1 MESTDAADG
10 ARLDRL
16 LLRQWERE
24 PDLPALIHG
33 DVVVTAGE
41 LEERVLALAA
51 ELRDRGVIDGDRV
64 AVYQPRSIEFVVSV
78 LAVVFAGAAH
88 VAFDVADP
96 PERTRHEI
104 EDCAPRL
111 VITDP
116 HGAARLDP
124 PVPVLS
130 LDGRPLPPPRTS
142 RSPTDG
148 APEAPAVVLFTSGS
162 TGRPKASVISH
173 AAVASRMR
181 AFQSGH
187 PMGPGDRVL
196 HHTTCTFDLYL
207 AELYWPLLVGAA
219 VVIAEPGRQRDAA
232 HLAQLIRD
240 AHVTTLCCVPS
251 LLELFLLDRDD
262 DERYDGLKYVIA
274 GGEALTPDLVRRFHA
289 RSTASLTN
297 IYGPSECT
305 VFATAWTCPRD
316 PDPELVLIG
325 PPIPDTT
332 VHLLDENRRPVPD
345 GQPGEIYI
353 GGVGVADGYLG
364 RPELTAQRF
373 VTGVPGAEGRLYR
386 TGDLA
391 RRHADGALEFL
402 GRIDHQVKIR
412 GVRVETGEIEATALR
427 CPGVRQAAVV
437 AAGDGG
443 DKRLYAYV
451 VPERD
456 ADRAVLPDRVRDRL
470 GEWLPQAMLPSAVTV
485 LDALPLTQNGK
496 LDRRLLS
503 ERALAERPAPPTPLP
518 VATDLSTPES
528 MEDLVS
534 GIWRAVLGVTRLAPD
549 EDFFDIGGD
558 SFRAVQ
564 VMGAVRD
571 ALGRKVPLDVL
582 LRRPTVQTF
591 SAGLLALTQNE
602 EPSR

>member
-1 MESTDAADG
+1 MEPTEAA
-10 ARLDRL
+10 AEQRLDRL
-16 LLRQWERE
+16 LLRQWDRE

-41 LEERVLALAA
+41 LQDRVLALAG
-51 ELRDRGVIDGDRV
+51 ELREQGVVTGDRV
-64 AVYQPRSIEFVVSV
+64 AVYQPRSVEFVVSV

-88 VAFDVADP
+88 VAFDVGDP

-111 VITDP
+111 VVTTRA
-116 HGAARLDP
+116 GAARLEP
-124 PVPVLS
+124 PVPVLAV
-130 LDGRPLPPPRTS
+130 DDRALPPPRN
-142 RSPTDG
+142 RLSPTD
-148 APEAPAVVLFTSGS
+148 ASPEAPAVVLFTSGS

-173 AAVASRMR
+173 AALASRMA
-181 AFQSGH
+181 AFQSSH

-207 AELYWPLLVGAA
+207 AELYWPLLAGAA

-240 AHVTTLCCVPS
+240 AHVTTFCCVPS
-251 LLELFLLDRDD
+251 LLELFLLDRDSG
-262 DERYDGLKYVIA
+262 ERYDGLKYVIA
-274 GGEALTPDLVRRFHA
+274 GGEALSPDLVRRFHA
-289 RSTASLTN
+289 RSTGSLTN

-316 PDPELVLIG
+316 PDPDLVLIG
-325 PPIPDTT
+325 LPVPDTT
-332 VHLLDENRRPVPD
+332 VHLLDEHRLPVPD
-345 GQPGEIYI
+345 GEPGEIYI

-364 RPELTAQRF
+364 RPELTAERF
-373 VTGVPGAEGRLYR
+373 ITEVPGAEGRLYR

-391 RRHADGALEFL
+391 RRHPDGALEFL

-412 GVRVETGEIEATALR
+412 GVRVETGEIEATAQR
-427 CPGVRQAAVV
+427 CTGVRQAAVV
-437 AAGDGG
+437 AAGQGS
-443 DKRLYAYV
+443 DKRLYAFV
-451 VPERD
+451 VPEPD
-456 ADRAVLPDRVRDRL
+456 ADPAALPAEVRDRL
-470 GEWLPQAMLPSAVTV
+470 REWLPQAMLPSAVAV
-485 LDALPLTQNGK
+485 LDTLPLTQNGK

-503 ERALAERPAPPTPLP
+503 DRALADRPAASTTSPAPS
-518 VATDLSTPES
+518 DLSTAER

-534 GIWRAVLGVTRLAPD
+534 GIWRAVLGVPQLARD

-564 VMGAVRD
+564 VMGAVQD

-582 LRRPTVQTF
+582 LRQPTVEMF
-591 SAGLLALTQNE
+591 SAQLLALARDA
-602 EPSR
+602 EPVP

>member
-1 MESTDAADG
+1 MEATETAAER
-10 ARLDRL
+10 RLDLL

-24 PDLPALIHG
+24 PDLPALIRG
-33 DVVVTAGE
+33 DTVVTAGE
-41 LEERVLALAA
+41 LKSQVLALAA
-51 ELRDRGVIDGDRV
+51 ALRDQGVVDGDRV

-88 VAFDVADP
+88 VAFDVGDP

-104 EDCAPRL
+104 EDCTARL
-111 VITDP
+111 VVTTQEW
-116 HGAARLDP
+116 AAHLDP
-124 PVPVLS
+124 PAPVL
-130 LDGRPLPPPRTS
+130 LVDGHRQPAPDRLARPHTTP
-142 RSPTDG
+142 D
-148 APEAPAVVLFTSGS
+148 APAVVLFTSGS

-173 AAVASRMR
+173 AAVASRMA

-232 HLAQLIRD
+232 HLARLIRST
-240 AHVTTLCCVPS
+240 HVTTFCCVPS
-251 LLELFLLDRDD
+251 LLELFLLDRDG

-274 GGEALTPDLVRRFHA
+274 GGEALGADLVRRFHA

-332 VHLLDENRRPVPD
+332 VHLLDENRRPVPE
-345 GQPGEIYI
+345 GQPGEVYI

-364 RPELTAQRF
+364 RPELTAERF
-373 VTGVPGAEGRLYR
+373 VTGVPGTEGRLYR

-437 AAGDGG
+437 AAGDGS

-451 VPERD
+451 VPEPD
-456 ADRAVLPDRVRDRL
+456 ADRAALPDELRDRL
-470 GEWLPQAMLPSAVTV
+470 GEWLPQAMRPSAIAV

-518 VATDLSTPES
+518 AATDLSTPDR
-528 MEDLVS
+528 MENLVS
-534 GIWRAVLGVTRLAPD
+534 GIWRAVLGVPRLARD

-564 VMGAVRD
+564 VMGAVQD

-582 LRRPTVQTF
+582 LRRPTVQMF
-591 SAGLLALTQNE
+591 STELLALTKNE

>member
-1 MESTDAADG
+1 MDATEAAAEG
-10 ARLDRL
+10 RLDLR

-24 PDLPALIHG
+24 PDLPALVRG
-33 DVVVTAGE
+33 DDVVTAGR
-41 LEERVLALAA
+41 LRERVLELAGALR
-51 ELRDRGVIDGDRV
+51 ERGVGAGDLV
-64 AVYQPRSIEFVVSV
+64 AVYQPRSVEFVVSV

-88 VAFDVADP
+88 VAFDPGDP

-111 VITDP
+111 VVTTEE
-116 HGAARLDP
+116 GAARLAA
-124 PVPVLS
+124 PVPVLTAGAHRPAAAAPWRP
-130 LDGRPLPPPRTS
+130 DGTP
-142 RSPTDG
+142 D
-148 APEAPAVVLFTSGS
+148 APAVVLFTSGS

-173 AAVASRMR
+173 AAVASRMD

-232 HLAQLIRD
+232 HLAGLIRD
-240 AHVTTLCCVPS
+240 AGVTTFCCVPS
-251 LLELFLLDRDD
+251 LLELFLLSRDPA
-262 DERYDGLKYVIA
+262 ERYDGLRYVIA
-274 GGEALTPDLVRRFHA
+274 GGEALHPDLVRRFHA

-316 PDPELVLIG
+316 PDPDLVLIG
-325 PPIPDTT
+325 PEVPGAT
-332 VHLLDENRRPVPD
+332 VLLLDEHRVPVPE
-345 GQPGEIYI
+345 GQPGEVYI

-364 RPELTAQRF
+364 RPELTAERF

-391 RRHADGALEFL
+391 RRHPDGALEFL

-437 AAGDGG
+437 AAGDGS
-443 DKRLYAYV
+443 DKRLYAFV
-451 VPERD
+451 VPEPD
-456 ADRAVLPDRVRDRL
+456 ADPAALPAQVRERL
-470 GEWLPQAMLPSAVTV
+470 REWLPQAMLPSAVAV
-485 LDALPLTQNGK
+485 LDVLPLTRNGK
-496 LDRRLLS
+496 LDREALS
-503 ERALAERPAPPTPLP
+503 ERALAERPAPSAP
-518 VATDLSTPES
+518 VPAPADLSTAGG
-528 MEDLVS
+528 MEDLVT
-534 GIWRAVLGVTRLAPD
+534 GIWRTVLGVPRLARD

-564 VMGAVRD
+564 VMGAVQD

-582 LRRPTVQTF
+582 LLRPTVETF
-591 SAGLLALTQNE
+591 SAGLLALTRDGG
-602 EPSR
+602 PAR

>member
-1 MESTDAADG
+1 MEATETAAER
-10 ARLDRL
+10 RLDLL

-24 PDLPALIHG
+24 PDLQALIGG
-33 DVVVTAGE
+33 DSVVTAGE
-41 LEERVLALAA
+41 LKSRVLALAA
-51 ELRDRGVIDGDRV
+51 ALRDQGVVDGDRV
-64 AVYQPRSIEFVVSV
+64 AVYQPRSIEFVVSL

-88 VAFDVADP
+88 VAFDVGDP

-104 EDCAPRL
+104 EDCTARL
-111 VITDP
+111 VLTTRE
-116 HGAARLDP
+116 GAARLDP
-124 PVPVLS
+124 PAPVL
-130 LDGRPLPPPRTS
+130 LVDGHRQPAPDRLAPPRTT
-142 RSPTDG
+142 PD
-148 APEAPAVVLFTSGS
+148 APAVVLFTSGS

-173 AAVASRMR
+173 AAVASRMA

-187 PMGPGDRVL
+187 PIGPGDRVL
-196 HHTTCTFDLYL
+196 HHTTCTFDLHL

-232 HLAQLIRD
+232 HLARLIRST
-240 AHVTTLCCVPS
+240 HVTTFCCVPS
-251 LLELFLLDRDD
+251 LLELFLLGRDGA
-262 DERYDGLKYVIA
+262 ERYDGLKYVIA
-274 GGEALTPDLVRRFHA
+274 GGEALSPDLVRRFHA
-289 RSTASLTN
+289 RSTALLTN

-316 PDPELVLIG
+316 PDPDLVLIG

-332 VHLLDENRRPVPD
+332 VHLLDENRQPVPE
-345 GQPGEIYI
+345 GQPGEVYI

-364 RPELTAQRF
+364 RPELTADRF
-373 VTGVPGAEGRLYR
+373 VTGVPGTEGRLYR

-391 RRHADGALEFL
+391 RRDADGALEFL

-437 AAGDGG
+437 AAGDGS

-451 VPERD
+451 VPEPD
-456 ADRAVLPDRVRDRL
+456 ADRAALPDEMRDRL
-470 GEWLPQAMLPSAVTV
+470 GEWLPQAMLPSAIAV

-496 LDRRLLS
+496 LDRRRLS

-518 VATDLSTPES
+518 AATDLSTHDR

-534 GIWRAVLGVTRLAPD
+534 GIWRAVLGVPRLARD

-564 VMGAVRD
+564 VMGAVQD

-582 LRRPTVQTF
+582 LRRPTVQLF
-591 SAGLLALTQNE
+591 STELLALTRNE
-602 EPSR
+602 EPSH

>member
-1 MESTDAADG
+1 MEATETAAER
-10 ARLDRL
+10 RLDLL

-24 PDLPALIHG
+24 PDLPALISG
-33 DVVVTAGE
+33 DSVVTAGE
-41 LEERVLALAA
+41 LRSRVLALAA
-51 ELRDRGVIDGDRV
+51 ALRDQGVVDGDRV
-64 AVYQPRSIEFVVSV
+64 AVYQSRSIEFVVSV

-88 VAFDVADP
+88 VAFDVGDP

-104 EDCAPRL
+104 EDCTARL
-111 VITDP
+111 VVTTQEW
-116 HGAARLDP
+116 AARLDP
-124 PVPVLS
+124 PAPVL
-130 LDGRPLPPPRTS
+130 LVDGHRRPARDRLARPDTTP
-142 RSPTDG
+142 D
-148 APEAPAVVLFTSGS
+148 APAVVLFTSGS

-173 AAVASRMR
+173 AAVASRMA

-187 PMGPGDRVL
+187 PIGPGDRVL

-232 HLAQLIRD
+232 HLARLIRSTD
-240 AHVTTLCCVPS
+240 VTTFCCVPS
-251 LLELFLLDRDD
+251 LLELFLLDRDGA
-262 DERYDGLKYVIA
+262 ERYDGLKYVIA
-274 GGEALTPDLVRRFHA
+274 GGEALSADLVRRFHA

-332 VHLLDENRRPVPD
+332 VHLLDENRRPILD
-345 GQPGEIYI
+345 GQPGEVYI

-364 RPELTAQRF
+364 RPELTAERF
-373 VTGVPGAEGRLYR
+373 VTGVPGTEGRLYR

-437 AAGDGG
+437 AAGDGS

-451 VPERD
+451 VPEPD
-456 ADRAVLPDRVRDRL
+456 ADRAALPDELRDRL
-470 GEWLPQAMLPSAVTV
+470 GEWLPQAMLPSAVAV

-518 VATDLSTPES
+518 AATDLSTADR

-534 GIWRAVLGVTRLAPD
+534 GIWQAVLGVPRLARD

-564 VMGAVRD
+564 VMGAVQD

-582 LRRPTVQTF
+582 LRQPTVQMF
-591 SAGLLALTQNE
+591 SAGLLALTKNE
-602 EPSR
+602 ESSR

>member
-1 MESTDAADG
+1 MESTEAAAEG
-10 ARLDRL
+10 RLDLR

-24 PDLPALIHG
+24 PGLPALVRG
-33 DVVVTAGE
+33 DDVVTAGR
-41 LEERVLALAA
+41 LKDRVLELAGALR
-51 ELRDRGVIDGDRV
+51 ERGVGAGDRV

-88 VAFDVADP
+88 VAFDVGDP

-104 EDCAPRL
+104 EDCDPRL
-111 VITDP
+111 VVTTEE
-116 HGAARLDP
+116 GAARLGT
-124 PVPVLS
+124 PVPVLTAGTHRPPAAAAGWRP
-130 LDGRPLPPPRTS
+130 DGTP
-142 RSPTDG
+142 D
-148 APEAPAVVLFTSGS
+148 APAVVLFTSGS

-173 AAVASRMR
+173 AAVTSRMD

-187 PMGPGDRVL
+187 PLGPGDRVL

-207 AELYWPLLVGAA
+207 AELYWPLLAGAA

-232 HLAQLIRD
+232 HLAGLIRD
-240 AHVTTLCCVPS
+240 AGVTTFCCVPS
-251 LLELFLLDRDD
+251 LLELFLLSRDPT
-262 DERYDGLKYVIA
+262 ERYDGLRYVIA
-274 GGEALTPDLVRRFHA
+274 GGEALQPDLVRRFHA

-316 PDPELVLIG
+316 PDPDLVLIG
-325 PPIPDTT
+325 PPVPDTT
-332 VHLLDENRRPVPD
+332 VLLLDEHRVPVPD
-345 GQPGEIYI
+345 GQPGEVYI

-364 RPELTAQRF
+364 RPELTAERF
-373 VTGVPGAEGRLYR
+373 VSGVPGTEGRLYR

-391 RRHADGALEFL
+391 RRHPDGALEFL

-437 AAGDGG
+437 AAGDGSG
-443 DKRLYAYV
+443 KRLYAFV
-451 VPERD
+451 VPEPD
-456 ADRAVLPDRVRDRL
+456 TGPAALPARVRERL
-470 GEWLPQAMLPSAVTV
+470 RAWLPQAMLPSAVTV

-496 LDRRLLS
+496 LDRRALS
-503 ERALAERPAPPTPLP
+503 ERALAERPAPSASVPAP
-518 VATDLSTPES
+518 ADLSTADR

-534 GIWRAVLGVTRLAPD
+534 GIWRSVLGVPRLARD

-564 VMGAVRD
+564 VMGAVQE

-582 LRRPTVQTF
+582 LLRPTVETF
-591 SAGLLALTQNE
+591 SAGLLALAQDG
-602 EPSR
+602 EPAR

>member
-1 MESTDAADG
+1 MEATETAAER
-10 ARLDRL
+10 RLDLL

-24 PDLPALIHG
+24 PDLPALISG
-33 DVVVTAGE
+33 DSVVTAGE
-41 LEERVLALAA
+41 LRGRVLALAA
-51 ELRDRGVIDGDRV
+51 ALRDQGVVDGDRV

-88 VAFDVADP
+88 VAFDVGDP

-104 EDCAPRL
+104 EDCTARL
-111 VITDP
+111 VVTTQES
-116 HGAARLDP
+116 AARLDP
-124 PVPVLS
+124 PAPVL
-130 LDGRPLPPPRTS
+130 LVDGHRQPARDRIARPDTTP
-142 RSPTDG
+142 D
-148 APEAPAVVLFTSGS
+148 APAVVLFTSGS

-173 AAVASRMR
+173 AAVASRMA

-187 PMGPGDRVL
+187 PIGPGDRVL
-196 HHTTCTFDLYL
+196 HHTTCTFDLHL

-232 HLAQLIRD
+232 HLARLIRST
-240 AHVTTLCCVPS
+240 HVTTFCCVPS
-251 LLELFLLDRDD
+251 LLELFLLDRDGA
-262 DERYDGLKYVIA
+262 ERYDGLKYVIA
-274 GGEALTPDLVRRFHA
+274 GGEALSADLVRRFHA

-345 GQPGEIYI
+345 GQPGEVYI

-364 RPELTAQRF
+364 RPELTAERF
-373 VTGVPGAEGRLYR
+373 VTGVPGTEGRLYR

-437 AAGDGG
+437 AAGDGS

-451 VPERD
+451 VPEPD
-456 ADRAVLPDRVRDRL
+456 ADRAALPDELRDRL
-470 GEWLPQAMLPSAVTV
+470 GEWLPQAMLPSAIAV
-485 LDALPLTQNGK
+485 LDALPLTLNGK

-503 ERALAERPAPPTPLP
+503 ERALAERPAQPTPLP
-518 VATDLSTPES
+518 AATDLSTADR

-534 GIWRAVLGVTRLAPD
+534 GIWQAVLGVPRLARD

-564 VMGAVRD
+564 VMGAVQD

-582 LRRPTVQTF
+582 LRQPTVQMF

-602 EPSR
+602 ESSR

>member
-1 MESTDAADG
+1 MESTRTAAER
-10 ARLDRL
+10 RLDHL

-24 PDLPALIHG
+24 PDLPALIRG
-33 DVVVTAGE
+33 DSVVTSGE
-41 LEERVLALAA
+41 LKDRVLASAA
-51 ELRDRGVIDGDRV
+51 ALRDRGVVDGDLV

-88 VAFDVADP
+88 VAFDVGDP

-104 EDCAPRL
+104 VDCAPRL
-111 VITDP
+111 VVTTRE
-116 HGAARLDP
+116 GAARLAP
-124 PVPVLS
+124 PVPAL
-130 LDGRPLPPPRTS
+130 LIDGDRQPALERPAPPRT
-142 RSPTDG
+142 
-148 APEAPAVVLFTSGS
+148 APASPAVVLFTSGS

-173 AAVASRMR
+173 AAVASRMA
-181 AFQSGH
+181 AFQNGH

-196 HHTTCTFDLYL
+196 HHTACTFDLYL

-232 HLAQLIRD
+232 HLARLIQDTR
-240 AHVTTLCCVPS
+240 VTTFCCVPS
-251 LLELFLLDRDD
+251 LLELFLLDRDST
-262 DERYDGLKYVIA
+262 ERYDGLKYVIA
-274 GGEALTPDLVRRFHA
+274 GGEALSPDLVRRFHA

-316 PDPELVLIG
+316 PDPDLVLIG
-325 PPIPDTT
+325 PPVPDTT
-332 VHLLDENRRPVPD
+332 VHLLDENRLAVPD
-345 GQPGEIYI
+345 GQPGEVFI

-364 RPELTAQRF
+364 RPELTAERF

-391 RRHADGALEFL
+391 RRHPDGALEFL
-402 GRIDHQVKIR
+402 GRLDHQVKIR
-412 GVRVETGEIEATALR
+412 GVRVETGEVEATAMR

-437 AAGDGG
+437 AAGSGS
-443 DKRLYAYV
+443 DKRLYAFV
-451 VPERD
+451 VPEPGT
-456 ADRAVLPDRVRDRL
+456 DRQALPAEVRERL
-470 GEWLPQAMLPSAVTV
+470 REWLPQAMLPSAVRV

-496 LDRRLLS
+496 LDRQLLARQAPVERQA
-503 ERALAERPAPPTPLP
+503 ERAAFPAASDR
-518 VATDLSTPES
+518 ATTTGG

-534 GIWRAVLGVTRLAPD
+534 GIWRTVLGVPQLAHD

-564 VMGAVRD
+564 VMGAVQE

-582 LRRPTVQTF
+582 LRLPTVETF
-591 SAGLLALTQNE
+591 SAGLLELTGE
-602 EPSR
+602 AEPAR